1 MPGLDSYLVTLG
13 VKGQDV
19 VLATMNKIRKKGG
32 DLQKKKVVISAASNV
47 GAAKKQKT
55 PADVAKT
62 EGVQTKNG
70 DKDKKKSDKENETT
84 KKFAKSVDKFSDTS
98 ARLSHGVSRLDPTAA
113 INTGLGALAKMSI
126 VGIPFAIAEAAM
138 NMATNTIS
146 MAKSNASAQYGIMQ
160 RNATAQYYGGNISF
174 DKDLSPADKKQI
186 AEQNDLI
193 KKYSR
198 KRDSS
203 RNKDNQEM
211 FQNKINRAES
221 RKASIQYKNSSK
233 WSNEEMA
240 ALRTSLGASFGRIQQ
255 PLASALAEFTQ
266 GTSKYDARAVT
277 RVASGNWRSTGTDR
291 GWMVQQI
298 FDSLGDVPPSIAQR
312 FQASLLN
319 QFGKEEIQQAP
330 KEEQRAQ
337 RANAMWNKTDER
349 QVSQVFDAVNE
360 NINDLFELNNKLNSL
375 QADMVQ
381 AGAGVASALNF
392 VANQISS
399 AANKIK
405 AGK

>member
-1 MPGLDSYLVTLG
+1 MSGRRR
-13 VKGQDV
+13 
-19 VLATMNKIRKKGG
+19 ARN
-32 DLQKKKVVISAASNV
+32 A
-47 GAAKKQKT
+47 
-55 PADVAKT
+55 
-62 EGVQTKNG
+62 
-70 DKDKKKSDKENETT
+70 DKKKSDKENETT
-84 KKFAKSVDKFSDTS
+84 KKFAKSVDKFGDTS
-98 ARLSHGVSRLDPTAA
+98 ARLAHGVARLDPAAA
-113 INTGLGALAKMSI
+113 INTGLGALAKISI

-146 MAKSNASAQYGIMQ
+146 MAKSNASAQYGLMQ

-174 DKDLSPADKKQI
+174 DKELSPADKKQI
-186 AEQNDLI
+186 SEQNDLI
-193 KKYSR
+193 EMYSR
-198 KRDSS
+198 KRDLSK
-203 RNKDNQEM
+203 NKANQEM
-211 FQNKINRAES
+211 FQSKINKAES
-221 RKASIQYKNSSK
+221 QKSSIQYKNSSK

-240 ALRTSLGASFGRIQQ
+240 ALRTSLGASFGKIQQ

-266 GTSKYDARAVT
+266 GTSKYDAGAVT

-291 GWMVQQI
+291 GWMIQQI
-298 FDSLGDVPPSIAQR
+298 FDSLGDVPPTIAQR

-330 KEEQRAQ
+330 EEEQRAQ

-349 QVSQVFDAVNE
+349 QVAQVFDAVNE
-360 NINDLFELNNKLNSL
+360 NMKDLFELNNKLNSL

-381 AGAGVASALNF
+381 AGAGVAAALNF

-399 AANKIK
+399 ASAKIK